1 MPRGSKSSTR
11 MRDLPSE
18 KPDLEP
24 SQFASPNHS
33 SSTHSGGYVRAT
45 FDCSRGATRLA
56 RAAFGAPLK
65 VAKPFPQGD
74 GSLSVCL
81 MDCSPGLLAGDHYLL
96 DWQLEPDAQVVISNQ
111 SFTKVH
117 PSGDQPC
124 SQTQTVSVARNA
136 RLDYVPQP
144 TILYRDADFRNC
156 CNIEIEAD
164 GTLLWSEIVCAGRIA
179 HGEAWQFRSYANR
192 LAVRYD
198 NELVFCNQTLWQPLK
213 KNLRTIGAWESST
226 HYGQVVFICEPLASS
241 HLQ

>member
-1 MPRGSKSSTR
+1 
-11 MRDLPSE
+11 
-18 KPDLEP
+18 
-24 SQFASPNHS
+24 
-33 SSTHSGGYVRAT
+33 
-45 FDCSRGATRLA
+45 
-56 RAAFGAPLK
+56 
-65 VAKPFPQGD
+65 
-74 GSLSVCL
+74 
-81 MDCSPGLLAGDHYLL
+81 MDCSPGLLAGDHYSLG
-96 DWQLEPDAQVVISNQ
+96 WQLEPDAQVVISNQ

-124 SQTQTVSVARNA
+124 SQTQTVSIARNA

-156 CNIEIEAD
+156 CNIEIEA
-164 GTLLWSEIVCAGRIA
+164 GGALFWSEIVCAGRIA

-213 KNLRTIGAWESST
+213 NNLRTIGAWESST

-241 HLQ
+241 HLQDAREVLAQFPDVRGGASLANRAGLVVTFLGRSAWEMQALVEQLRLCL